1 LPRIEAAARRGYD
14 VTLITNTDAD
24 TAEVSAVSRAAGTD
38 TMVSQPIGLSW
49 PAEMFSLS
57 HIALPFPEDDPLYGA
72 RGDGAERGGLSLGRL
87 TPRGEKDV
95 LIVPIDSLMRVS
107 WNPFFPYLLD
117 QIDRAVAGR

>member
-1 LPRIEAAARRGYD
+1 
-14 VTLITNTDAD
+14 
-24 TAEVSAVSRAAGTD
+24 
-38 TMVSQPIGLSW
+38 MVSQPIGLSW

-95 LIVPIDSLMRVS
+95 LIVPIDALMRVS